1 MIMQNGNPHPGYYIQ
16 HGSLHDLAATSMFL
30 NLWECISWLED
41 QITWS
46 VYIYDYK
53 ILISV
58 KQPT

>member
-1 MIMQNGNPHPGYYIQ
+1 MEILILATIFNM
-16 HGSLHDLAATSMFL
+16 AATSMFL

>member
-1 MIMQNGNPHPGYYIQ
+1 MEILILATIFNM
-16 HGSLHDLAATSMFL
+16 AATSMFS